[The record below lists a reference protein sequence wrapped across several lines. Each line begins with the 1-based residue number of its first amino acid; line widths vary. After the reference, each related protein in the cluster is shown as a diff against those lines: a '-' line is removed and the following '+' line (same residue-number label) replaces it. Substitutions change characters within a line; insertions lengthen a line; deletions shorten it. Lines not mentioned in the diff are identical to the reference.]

1 MKRYRTNR
9 VGKLLGFIY
18 GMAFMLACTNETDV
32 PFAGNYRSVELDVKM
47 DVSGFQ
53 NPEATRSVNGPLPG
67 DLGEEENAIHN
78 IMAFQFDGT
87 GNDDDPL
94 VIMCYADS
102 NLKDL
107 KLGFMQPI
115 GHEEKVQFIYFIAN
129 AGKQLQNFSGTYGQL
144 KQQLIPVNNKG
155 LADGIMLMS
164 ATLQTTIK
172 AGNSISVRLVRKL
185 AKINVSCTVE
195 EGSSFTP
202 VRLQLRNV
210 PKSTFLMNTSETTP
224 VTNGTDLQNYWS
236 VTENITEGYTWY
248 MPENLRAAG
257 SASSEKEK
265 TAEVNFEGAYCTYVE
280 ISGLYQDESTSKLVP
295 YKVYLGANNTT
306 DYSVEANRI
315 YNVSF
320 SVKGINDEDK
330 RVLAENFPTVRGA
343 ANCYMVAPDE
353 TVLIDLLASPGTAV
367 SAGGIT
373 GYNDRVGTTGE
384 NKIKSIGIV
393 WQTTETP
400 DGLIQDLSYF
410 EEKGQAMFKAAS
422 GDVAGNLLL
431 AAYSGAGQTG
441 EILWSWHIWVTPYQ
455 PDKCTAGSSGGDGNV
470 YSIAGATWMDRD
482 LGAMTATKGRNTTIG
497 YAYQWGRKDPFP
509 LSNNISYNELRP
521 LYDAKGTYL
530 RSGAATEINDTGSD
544 DLVKKA
550 VAHPDVFFTTT
561 EGTEDMTKGNW
572 WKTNDSYSLWSN
584 NNKTMYDPC
593 PAGWRIPSST
603 VIGSISG
610 VSYDSTNKGSIC
622 QGMWYQYCGYMSFM
636 NAGIGEPGVTSVY
649 WSSNSLKAYQM
660 GMGNNFTAS
669 VQTRHCGFGF
679 IGRCVKV
686 AP

>member
-94 VIMCYADS
+94 VIMRYADS

-115 GHEEKVQFIYFIAN
+115 GHEEKEQFIYFIAN

-195 EGSSFTP
+195 EGFSFTP

-224 VTNGTDLQNYWS
+224 VTNGIDLQNYWS

-265 TAEVNFEGAYCTYVE
+265 TAEVNFEVLIVRMWKLADCTRTKVLRNWYR
-280 ISGLYQDESTSKLVP
+280 IKSTWER
-295 YKVYLGANNTT
+295 TIR
-306 DYSVEANRI
+306 RI
-315 YNVSF
+315 IVWRLTGFIMSA
-320 SVKGINDEDK
+320 SRL
-330 RVLAENFPTVRGA
+330 RVL
-343 ANCYMVAPDE
+343 MM
-353 TVLIDLLASPGTAV
+353 
-367 SAGGIT
+367 
-373 GYNDRVGTTGE
+373 
-384 NKIKSIGIV
+384 KI
-393 WQTTETP
+393 
-400 DGLIQDLSYF
+400 
-410 EEKGQAMFKAAS
+410 
-422 GDVAGNLLL
+422 
-431 AAYSGAGQTG
+431 
-441 EILWSWHIWVTPYQ
+441 
-455 PDKCTAGSSGGDGNV
+455 NV
-470 YSIAGATWMDRD
+470 YWLRIFQPCVVQ
-482 LGAMTATKGRNTTIG
+482 LTAIWLHRMKR
-497 YAYQWGRKDPFP
+497 F
-509 LSNNISYNELRP
+509 
-521 LYDAKGTYL
+521 
-530 RSGAATEINDTGSD
+530 
-544 DLVKKA
+544 
-550 VAHPDVFFTTT
+550 
-561 EGTEDMTKGNW
+561 
-572 WKTNDSYSLWSN
+572 
-584 NNKTMYDPC
+584 
-593 PAGWRIPSST
+593 
-603 VIGSISG
+603 
-610 VSYDSTNKGSIC
+610 
-622 QGMWYQYCGYMSFM
+622 
-636 NAGIGEPGVTSVY
+636 
-649 WSSNSLKAYQM
+649 
-660 GMGNNFTAS
+660 
-669 VQTRHCGFGF
+669 
-679 IGRCVKV
+679 
-686 AP
+686 